1 MCHIANFKRT
11 FFEIN
16 YPNPIKQNSPL
27 FQILDENGYL
37 DDFSETFD
45 GKITQE
51 DIMHNLINLPQ
62 VVFEVT
68 SSCNLRCEYC
78 CYGSGY
84 DTFSHRHK
92 GNLSIDK
99 AKAMLDFLSSLFKDE
114 KNESQNIPFVV
125 SFYGGEPLLNFHLI
139 EQIVEYAK
147 TLDFSGRILRF
158 SMTTNATYLYQH
170 IDFLANNDFSLLV
183 SLDGDKYADSY
194 RKMADGKES
203 FELVVDN
210 LKKVKEHYPDF
221 YETIRFNAVYT
232 NRNDFRRL
240 IDFFTNKIGKA
251 PNISLL
257 HETNESAE
265 DYEKIKEMRKD
276 LIPTDA
282 SALKPDIFL
291 EIPIH
296 KRIIDIFTKLLHDVF
311 IHDIDCFTS
320 NNMSKYPTGTCIP
333 FSKRL
338 FVSNDGKILPCEKIS
353 RDIPLGVV
361 YGNKVDLSLQLIAD
375 RFNSSMINASEICT
389 KCYLQKNCN
398 YCVFMSNGKK
408 CQHFMNEKSF
418 SKMLSK
424 VFSYVEEHPQI
435 EQLVYNNFIIR

>member
-1 MCHIANFKRT
+1 MNWLTFSTKSRNCYLYSPAKCVILPISKEL
-11 FFEIN
+11 FFELN

-27 FQILDENGYL
+27 FQTLDENGYL
-37 DDFSETFD
+37 DDFSEIFD

-240 IDFFTNKIGKA
+240 IDFF
-251 PNISLL
+251 
-257 HETNESAE
+257 
-265 DYEKIKEMRKD
+265 Y
-276 LIPTDA
+276 
-282 SALKPDIFL
+282 
-291 EIPIH
+291 
-296 KRIIDIFTKLLHDVF
+296 
-311 IHDIDCFTS
+311 
-320 NNMSKYPTGTCIP
+320 
-333 FSKRL
+333 
-338 FVSNDGKILPCEKIS
+338 
-353 RDIPLGVV
+353 
-361 YGNKVDLSLQLIAD
+361 
-375 RFNSSMINASEICT
+375 
-389 KCYLQKNCN
+389 
-398 YCVFMSNGKK
+398 
-408 CQHFMNEKSF
+408 
-418 SKMLSK
+418 
-424 VFSYVEEHPQI
+424 
-435 EQLVYNNFIIR
+435 